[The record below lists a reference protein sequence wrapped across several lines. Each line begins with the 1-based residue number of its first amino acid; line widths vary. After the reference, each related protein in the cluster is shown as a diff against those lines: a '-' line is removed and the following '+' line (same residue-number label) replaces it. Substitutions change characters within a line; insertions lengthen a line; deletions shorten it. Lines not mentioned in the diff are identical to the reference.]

1 MGTYC
6 SGHPMT
12 LAAGT
17 RLGPYEILAPIG
29 AGGMGEVYRA
39 RDERLKR
46 DVAVKVLPASY
57 SQDADRLRR
66 FEHEAQAAGGLN
78 HPNITAVYDLGSHE
92 GAPYI
97 VTELLEGETL
107 RARLSGGALPA
118 RKAIDYAIQ
127 TARGLAAAHEKG
139 IIHRDLKPENLFVTN
154 DGRVKILD
162 FGLAKLTL
170 PEGPAA
176 GHTNLPTA
184 PANTEPGVVMG
195 TLGYMSPEQVKGKP
209 TDQRSDLFSFGAIL
223 YEMLSGSRAF
233 HRDSAA
239 ETMSAILR
247 EEPPDLSATNK
258 NVQPGLERIVRHC
271 LEKNPEERFYS
282 ARDLA
287 FDLEAL
293 SGLSGA
299 SGAAA
304 AAAPSR
310 RPRLV
315 PALIGAAILAS
326 LASLAAGIFIG
337 KGRAPAKPP
346 RFRQLT
352 FRRGTVWTAR
362 FGSDGKTVLYSAS
375 WDANPTEVFVS
386 SPESPE
392 SRPLGFAG
400 ADVLAVAPSGDVAI
414 SLKSFVSGEFMRTG
428 TLARA
433 SATGGGAPREMLEG
447 VEAADWAQNNQDLA
461 VVRGAGGGT
470 RLEYPIGK
478 TIHETRGWIGNPR
491 VGPGGRIAFIEHPSI
506 GDDGGFPAVIEA
518 DGKMRPL
525 TPAFGSCQ
533 GLAWSPDG
541 REVWFTAAEVGN
553 RSLYAASLSGRLRTL
568 AMVTGSLTL
577 QDVAK
582 DGRALLIDEAR
593 RLGFSALAP
602 GAKKERDLSWLD
614 WSRPVAFSRDGRTAL
629 FYESGEGGGPG
640 YSTYVRA
647 TDGSPAVRLGEGQ
660 ALDITPDG
668 AWAAAVLQKLT
679 HPHVLL
685 YPTGAGQAK
694 PLSPQGLSLRPG
706 FRFMPDGRHVLA
718 RAAEEGKGD
727 RIYLLDLEGR
737 KPRAVTPENYRGIGP
752 ITSDGRRFIVRTPD
766 GAAVIYPIEGG
777 EPVAAKGFDAGDV
790 AVGWTADDRELYV
803 IQTRGGLGSRIDRL
817 DPSTGRREPWKEIV
831 PADPTGV
838 VRISSVIVSPDGSFY
853 GYAYSRVLSNLF
865 LVEGLK

>member
-1 MGTYC
+1 
-6 SGHPMT
+6 MT
-12 LAAGT
+12 LPTGT
-17 RLGPYEILAPIG
+17 RLGPSEILAPIG
-29 AGGMGEVYRA
+29 AGGLGEVYKA
-39 RDERLKR
+39 RDERLKG

-57 SQDADRLRR
+57 SQDAERLRR

-107 RARLSGGALPA
+107 RARLAGGAIPV

-139 IIHRDLKPENLFVTN
+139 IVHRDLKPENLFVTN

-162 FGLAKLTL
+162 FGLAKLTQ

-247 EEPPDLSATNK
+247 EEPPDLSTTNK
-258 NVQPGLERIVRHC
+258 SVQPGLERIVRHC

-282 ARDLA
+282 ARDVA

-299 SGAAA
+299 TAPTTAAGPSGRRRLLPAAA
-304 AAAPSR
+304 
-310 RPRLV
+310 
-315 PALIGAAILAS
+315 GAAILAALVCLPLGF
-326 LASLAAGIFIG
+326 LAG
-337 KGRAPAKPP
+337 KGRGASKPP
-346 RFRQLT
+346 RFRQLS

-362 FGSDGKTVLYSAS
+362 FGSDGRTVLYSAS
-375 WDANPTEVFVS
+375 WDANPTEVFVG
-386 SPESPE
+386 SPDSPE
-392 SRPLGFAG
+392 SRPLGFTG
-400 ADVLAVAPSGDVAI
+400 ADVLAVASSGDVAI
-414 SLKSFVSGEFMRTG
+414 SLKSFVSGEFTRTG

-433 SATGGGAPREMLEG
+433 SATGGGAPREILEN
-447 VEAADWAQNNQDLA
+447 VEAADWAPNSQDFA
-461 VVRGAGGGT
+461 VVRDDAGGGT

-491 VGPGGRIAFIEHPSI
+491 VGPGSRVAFIEHPGV
-506 GDDGGFPAVIEA
+506 GDDGGFPAVI
-518 DGKMRPL
+518 DVGGKMTAL

-541 REVWFTAAEVGN
+541 QEIWFTAAEVGN
-553 RSLYAASLSGRLRTL
+553 RSLYAVSLSGKLRSL
-568 AMVTGSLTL
+568 VMVTGSLTL
-577 QDVAK
+577 QDVSK
-582 DGRALLIDEAR
+582 DGRALLIDESR

-614 WSRPVAFSRDGRTAL
+614 WSRPVGFSRDGKTAL

-647 TDGSPAVRLGEGQ
+647 TDGSPAVRLGQGQ
-660 ALDITPDG
+660 ALGISPDG
-668 AWAAAVLQKLT
+668 AWAASLLHKLT
-679 HPHVLL
+679 DPHILL
-685 YPTGAGQAK
+685 YPTGAGQPK
-694 PLSPQGLSLRPG
+694 PLNVSGLRLRPS
-706 FRFMPDGRHVLA
+706 FRFMPDGRHVLIGG
-718 RAAEEGKGD
+718 AEEGKGD
-727 RIYLLDLEGR
+727 RIYFLDLEGGR
-737 KPRAVTPENYRGIGP
+737 PRPVTPENYRALGP
-752 ITSDGRRFIVRTPD
+752 ITSDGRRFVTRDPN
-766 GAAVIYPIEGG
+766 GAPYIWPIEGG
-777 EPVAAKGFDAGDV
+777 EQVAIKGFEAGTV
-790 AVGWTADDRELYV
+790 AIGWTADERALYV
-803 IQTRGGLGSRIDRL
+803 AQTRGGLGSRIDRL
-817 DPSTGRREPWKEIV
+817 DPSTGRRELWKEIV
-831 PADPTGV
+831 PADPTGI

>member
-12 LAAGT
+12 LSTGT
-17 RLGPYEILAPIG
+17 RLGPYEILSPIG
-29 AGGMGEVYRA
+29 AGGMGEVYKA

-78 HPNITAVYDLGSHE
+78 HPNIMAVYDLGSHE

-107 RARLSGGALPA
+107 RARLAGGAIPV

-139 IIHRDLKPENLFVTN
+139 IVHRDLKPENLFVTN

-162 FGLAKLTL
+162 FGLAKLTQ

-176 GHTNLPTA
+176 GLTNLPTA
-184 PANTEPGVVMG
+184 PATNTEPGVVMG

-247 EEPPDLSATNK
+247 EEPPDLSSSNK

-282 ARDLA
+282 ARDVA

-299 SGAAA
+299 ATAATAAPPSGRRRLLPAAA
-304 AAAPSR
+304 AAA
-310 RPRLV
+310 
-315 PALIGAAILAS
+315 ILAALVCLPLGF
-326 LASLAAGIFIG
+326 LAG
-337 KGRAPAKPP
+337 KGRGAATPP

-375 WDANPTEVFVS
+375 WDANPTEVFVG
-386 SPESPE
+386 SPDSPE

-433 SATGGGAPREMLEG
+433 SATGGGAPREILEG
-447 VEAADWAQNNQDLA
+447 VEAADWAPNGQDLA

-478 TIHETRGWIGNPR
+478 TVYETHGWIGNPR
-491 VGPGGRIAFIEHPSI
+491 VGPGGRVAFMEHPGV
-506 GDDGGFPAVIEA
+506 GDDGGFPAVIGA
-518 DGKMRPL
+518 DGKMTAL
-525 TPAFGSCQ
+525 TKAFGSCQ

-541 REVWFTAAEVGN
+541 REIWFTAAEVGN
-553 RSLYAASLSGRLRTL
+553 RSLYAVSLSGKLRTL
-568 AMVTGSLTL
+568 TMVTGSLTL
-577 QDVAK
+577 QDVSK
-582 DGRALLIDEAR
+582 DGRALLIDETR
-593 RLGFSALAP
+593 RLGCSALAP

-614 WSRPVAFSRDGRTAL
+614 WSRPVAFSRDGKTIL

-660 ALDITPDG
+660 ALGITPDG
-668 AWAAAVLQKLT
+668 AWAASVLHKLT
-679 HPHVLL
+679 DPRVLL

-694 PLSPQGLSLRPG
+694 PLTPSGLRFRQG
-706 FRFMPDGRHVLA
+706 FRFMPDGRHVLSGG
-718 RAAEEGKGD
+718 AEEGKGD
-727 RIYLLDLEGR
+727 RVYLLDVEGG
-737 KPRAVTPENYRGIGP
+737 KPRPVTPENYRAVGP
-752 ITSDGRRFIVRTPD
+752 ITTDGRRFVTRTPE
-766 GAAVIYPIEGG
+766 GATVIYPVEGG

-790 AVGWTADDRELYV
+790 AVGWTADDRVLYV
-803 IQTRGGLGSRIDRL
+803 VQTRGLGSRIDRL
-817 DPSTGRREPWKEIV
+817 DPLTGRRELWKEIV
-831 PADPTGV
+831 PADPTGI
-838 VRISSVIVSPDGSFY
+838 VRISSVLVSPDGSFY

>member
-12 LAAGT
+12 LSTGT
-17 RLGPYEILAPIG
+17 RLGPYEILSPIG
-29 AGGMGEVYRA
+29 AGGMGEVYKA

-78 HPNITAVYDLGSHE
+78 HPNIMAVYDLGSHE

-107 RARLSGGALPA
+107 RARLAGGAIPV

-139 IIHRDLKPENLFVTN
+139 IVHRDLKPENLFVTN

-162 FGLAKLTL
+162 FGLAKLTQ

-176 GHTNLPTA
+176 GQTNLPTA
-184 PANTEPGVVMG
+184 PANTEPGGVVMG

-247 EEPPDLSATNK
+247 EEPPDLSSSNK

-282 ARDLA
+282 ARDVA

-299 SGAAA
+299 ATAATAAPPSGRRRLLPAAA
-304 AAAPSR
+304 AAA
-310 RPRLV
+310 
-315 PALIGAAILAS
+315 ILAALVCLPLGF
-326 LASLAAGIFIG
+326 LAG
-337 KGRAPAKPP
+337 KGRGAATPP

-375 WDANPTEVFVS
+375 WDANPTEVFVG
-386 SPESPE
+386 SPDSPE

-433 SATGGGAPREMLEG
+433 SATGGGAPREILEG
-447 VEAADWAQNNQDLA
+447 VEAADWAPNGQDLA

-478 TIHETRGWIGNPR
+478 TVYETHGWIGNPR
-491 VGPGGRIAFIEHPSI
+491 VGPGGRVAFMEHPGV
-506 GDDGGFPAVIEA
+506 GDDGGFPAVIGA
-518 DGKMRPL
+518 DGKMTAL
-525 TPAFGSCQ
+525 TKAFGSCQ

-541 REVWFTAAEVGN
+541 REIWFTAAEVGN
-553 RSLYAASLSGRLRTL
+553 RSLYAVSLSGKLRTL
-568 AMVTGSLTL
+568 TMVTGSLTL
-577 QDVAK
+577 QDVSK
-582 DGRALLIDEAR
+582 DGRALLIDETR
-593 RLGFSALAP
+593 RLGCSALAP

-614 WSRPVAFSRDGRTAL
+614 WSRPVAFSRDGKTIL

-660 ALDITPDG
+660 ALGITPDG
-668 AWAAAVLQKLT
+668 AWAASVLHKLT
-679 HPHVLL
+679 DPRVLL

-694 PLSPQGLSLRPG
+694 PLTPSGLRFRQG
-706 FRFMPDGRHVLA
+706 FRFMPDGRHVLSGG
-718 RAAEEGKGD
+718 AEEGKGD
-727 RIYLLDLEGR
+727 RVYLLDVEGG
-737 KPRAVTPENYRGIGP
+737 KPRPVTPENYRAVGP
-752 ITSDGRRFIVRTPD
+752 ITTDGRRFVTRTPE
-766 GAAVIYPIEGG
+766 GATVIYPVEGG

-790 AVGWTADDRELYV
+790 AVGWTADDRVLYV
-803 IQTRGGLGSRIDRL
+803 VQTRGLGSRIDRL
-817 DPSTGRREPWKEIV
+817 DPLTGRRELWKEIV
-831 PADPTGV
+831 PADPTGI
-838 VRISSVIVSPDGSFY
+838 VRISSVLVSPDGSFY